1 MNDVESWV
9 RRGSL
14 AAMLLIAASYSGYTL
29 AIDCTAVT
37 SNIDKV
43 VCSQLSNQDAK
54 LNEDYSEAMNWLSPE
69 GQSALRADQR
79 AWLRYRV
86 TACGFADG
94 GNSPGDVGCLSALI
108 RRRDD
113 RLLWLV
119 AHQDRPSLFTYFVR
133 SSYETTPDPSGGLPF
148 WSESSTPQIDSKSL
162 SPNLAWSDVQTWNA
176 LIAKLIGGPAKSSV
190 CPGGKGDIYR
200 EPHVYVA
207 SILLITVSEDR
218 DDTCRG
224 LRPNLVILRGQGPLN
239 DMLQDHFMSETQYNV
254 VMMRGDV
261 HLLQASDLF
270 SAGDAWK
277 RLLTERVEQEVQKQA
292 LGHRENWHPS
302 ADAIERVATDPSNW
316 LPGNTFSIRVSQS
329 ALSADEMI
337 GGFTVRIPW
346 SDLQSVLSFKG
357 KRILTAPNW

>member
-1 MNDVESWV
+1 MNDVKSWV

-119 AHQDRPSLFTYFVR
+119 AHQDRPSLFTYFIR

-207 SILLITVSEDR
+207 SILLITVTEDR

-357 KRILTAPNW
+357 KRIVTAPNW